1 MLTYLRRRNT
11 LARVQH
17 PKNPASVGAR
27 LLRSKV
33 DELGLTLVAQEINV
47 ARSTVWRWASEDTI
61 PSVYFAVILRDIY
74 AIPIDAWVT
83 DDGPAR
89 ER

>member
-1 MLTYLRRRNT
+1 MLTYLLVRNT

-47 ARSTVWRWASEDTI
+47 ARSTVWRWACDQTI
-61 PSVYFAVILRDIY
+61 PSVHFAVILRDLY
-74 AIPIDAWVT
+74 RIPIDAWVT
-83 DDGPAR
+83 DASPSR